1 MKRKTVILFVAA
13 MSLLSVAMPVTAQ
26 QTSPV
31 KTDEVVSVCRAQIPM
46 ATMGNKW
53 NILRRS
59 GIAGMPDEMLDM
71 YTYEYK
77 AEGTASF
84 NGKEYVLITGS
95 TTATN
100 VPPAYPVYL
109 REDMETGIVYKL
121 VNGEERLMFD
131 YNLKEGDTFD
141 TFCGLVNEIEGVVYS
156 VSKIEQQQIAGMMR
170 RVYTIQ
176 AILPDFGKAHI
187 GQYTWIEG
195 IGGSEGFYLTP
206 IAPGSI
212 PQELICFAD
221 TEGHQY
227 VKYPD
232 QGCNIYQNSLH
243 GITTANEVR
252 VYAESGKIRVVCPVS
267 AASNTVKVYTVGGE
281 LLSQV
286 VSSSSEIVITLPK
299 EYTQEFLIV
308 NVNNKY
314 NTKVNLK

>member
-1 MKRKTVILFVAA
+1 MSGKRLFMLAAA
-13 MSLLSVAMPVTAQ
+13 MSLLSVAMPVAAQ
-26 QTSPV
+26 QTSPI
-31 KTDEVVSVCRAQIPM
+31 KTDDVVSVRNAQIPM
-46 ATMGNKW
+46 AVVGNKW
-53 NILRRS
+53 NVLGRS

-77 AEGTASF
+77 TEGTASF

-121 VNGEERLMFD
+121 VDGEERLMFD

-141 TFCGLVNEIEGVVYS
+141 TFCGLVNEIEGVVYTI
-156 VSKIEQQQIAGMMR
+156 SKIEQQEIAGMMR

-176 AILPDFGKAHI
+176 AILPDFGRAHI

-195 IGGSEGFYLTP
+195 IGGSEGFDLTP

-243 GITTANEVR
+243 GITTADEVQ
-252 VYAESGKIRVVCPVS
+252 VYAESGKIRVVCPAS
-267 AASNTVKVYTVGGE
+267 AASNTVKVYTVAGE

-299 EYTQEFLIV
+299 EYAQELLIV
-308 NVNNKY
+308 NVNNGY
-314 NTKVNLK
+314 SAKVSMK